1 MDPTSLDLNAEE
13 GYLLS
18 RIDGMTTVGALS
30 LLTGFSH
37 EKVGE
42 ILRKLESLGLLDAP
56 GGQAAGES
64 GPAED
69 TKSDATHEPSPF
81 GDEAEKEAGP
91 ADTSCDQTAADGEW
105 ENEEESAGAIAGGE
119 ESEIQS
125 STHRRLY
132 TESFKQMAV
141 DARVARAGEEEGEL
155 LAALCF
161 DPDPRVIRA
170 VLENAQTGTVHAR
183 LIAAH
188 HRTGTGLTHLGA
200 RAALVRDRQTQRLLF
215 RNPQLPNSLFDKLM
229 HPKRMA
235 DAYRLAISRDV
246 TERVKSSAR
255 RSFRKKFAS
264 GTAEERVSLILTTEG
279 RCLALLIGVP
289 LDGRAASLLAGRPMH
304 STLLIQNLARWPA
317 TPPAVLV
324 HLARQSVVR
333 RTPSLRDMLVRHPNA
348 PSQLKRGAVR

>member
-1 MDPTSLDLNAEE
+1 MDPRSLDLNGEE

-37 EKVGE
+37 DKVDE
-42 ILRKLESLGLLDAP
+42 ILRKLESLGLLDPQDGRAQ
-56 GGQAAGES
+56 GERGQTEDDRSADAREQARCGSELVQDARAGR
-64 GPAED
+64 ARD
-69 TKSDATHEPSPF
+69 
-81 GDEAEKEAGP
+81 DEVEAGLG
-91 ADTSCDQTAADGEW
+91 SG
-105 ENEEESAGAIAGGE
+105 EEEEISGGTGDGAAE
-119 ESEIQS
+119 ARF

-132 TESFKQMAV
+132 MESFKQMAV
-141 DARVARAGEEEGEL
+141 DGRVARAGEELADG

-170 VLENAQTGTVHAR
+170 VLDNAQAGTVHAR

-215 RNPQLPNSLFDKLM
+215 RNPQLPDSLFEKLM
-229 HPKRMA
+229 HPKRMS
-235 DAYRLAISRDV
+235 DAYRLAISREV

-289 LDGRAASLLAGRPMH
+289 LDGRAASLLASRPMH

-324 HLARQSVVR
+324 HLARQPVVR
-333 RTPSLRDMLVRHPNA
+333 RTPALRDMLVRHPNA